1 MKKKKERQNLFLFPR
16 MKKSTFLILGVLLI
30 AASVTYAIS
39 ATSAYPKDLKQANVL
54 TSITDLEVVVEDK
67 DPITEL
73 KIDETSPRDVKI
85 FNNATTSQYIRVLV
99 FPTYTTSADV
109 LMDLEIE
116 DLIQPLD
123 NTTWKKGE
131 DGYFYY
137 LKQLPSG
144 QKTDSL
150 FKEIVFPKAKGADGD
165 VLLTLKVESIVAANL
180 EYREAFWGSDK
191 EPEGIELKAIDS
203 VLSNLGD

>member
-1 MKKKKERQNLFLFPR
+1 M
-16 MKKSTFLILGVLLI
+16 

-39 ATSAYPKDLKQANVL
+39 ATSAYPKDLKQANVQ
-54 TSITDLEVVVEDK
+54 TSITDLEVVIEDK

-73 KIDETSPRDVKI
+73 KIGETSPRDIKI
-85 FNNATTSQYIRVLV
+85 FNKATTSQYIRVMV

-116 DLIQPLD
+116 DMIQPLD

-150 FKEIVFPKAKGADGD
+150 FKEISFPKAKGADGD
-165 VLLTLKVESIVAANL
+165 VFLTVKVESIVSAGN
-180 EYREAFWGSDK
+180 EYRKAFWSTETEPIDK
-191 EPEGIELKAIDS
+191 KLKEIDS
-203 VLSNLGD
+203 VLSGLIDE